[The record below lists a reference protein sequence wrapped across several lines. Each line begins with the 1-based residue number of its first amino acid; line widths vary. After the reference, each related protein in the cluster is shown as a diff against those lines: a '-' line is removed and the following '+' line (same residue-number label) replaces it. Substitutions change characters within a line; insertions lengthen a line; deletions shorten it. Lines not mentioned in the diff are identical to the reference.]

1 MSRVEIKSVTIFK
14 SCDFVRIVV
23 TLREEECGI
32 DNKTEE
38 EEGSRHGP

>member
-1 MSRVEIKSVTIFK
+1 
-14 SCDFVRIVV
+14 VRIVV

-38 EEGSRHGP
+38 EEGSRHRPYEL